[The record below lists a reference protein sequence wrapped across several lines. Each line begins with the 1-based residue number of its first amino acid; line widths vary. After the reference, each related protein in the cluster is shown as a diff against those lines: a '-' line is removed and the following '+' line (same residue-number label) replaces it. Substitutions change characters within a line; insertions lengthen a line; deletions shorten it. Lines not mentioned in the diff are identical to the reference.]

1 MTMKISLFVSPILVC
16 LSLAGQVQAEQ
27 ITEEFVLLAM
37 AQADRLAADLERDAR
52 SRPEKVIPW
61 LNLQTGDIVIDIFGS
76 GGYYS
81 DLLARLVGTQG
92 QAMLHNNFGFEQWG
106 TTILQ
111 DRFDNGMPGNVVMH
125 TRSGINLSLTEESL
139 DGGLIVM
146 AIDDLYV
153 IHKR

>member
-1 MTMKISLFVSPILVC
+1 MRIAQFVNPILIC

-27 ITEEFVLLAM
+27 INEESVLLAM

-61 LNLQTGDIVIDIFGS
+61 LNLRAGDTVIDLFGS

-92 QAMLHNNFGFEQWG
+92 QAVLHNNSGFEQWG
-106 TTILQ
+106 TNILQ
-111 DRFDNGMPGNVVMH
+111 DR
-125 TRSGINLSLTEESL
+125 LT
-139 DGGLIVM
+139 M
-146 AIDDLYV
+146 ACR
-153 IHKR
+153 KMS